1 MPKWKDGAREFSVS
15 VTYNE
20 LKGSQIRVPK
30 PILERLGNPE
40 RIKFVIGRNDR
51 IEVEPFIQEA
61 LSEREIDLAKTEKIL
76 AKRKAG
82 ERDR

>member
-1 MPKWKDGAREFSVS
+1 MPKWKDDAREFSVS

-40 RIKFVIGRNDR
+40 KIKFVIGRNDR
-51 IEVEPFIQEA
+51 IEVEPFIQKA

-76 AKRKAG
+76 AKRKTG